1 MSTLQLFVKHVHL
14 HPFFQVYIRECVAR
28 RIRNKYKISEINTQK
43 IVYDENYE
51 QKHINTFLYRLRGSN
66 QNVDARH
73 QTFSQLF
80 PGKK

>member
-1 MSTLQLFVKHVHL
+1 MG
-14 HPFFQVYIRECVAR
+14 
-28 RIRNKYKISEINTQK
+28 EINRQQ

-51 QKHINTFLYRLRGSN
+51 QKHINTFLYRLRGAD

-80 PGKK
+80 PGRELHAHVKKMEKNARVPFVPLQTYYRGGTEQNCAL